1 MLENIFHPEQ
11 THRQEGGPGSAVQ
24 ESGHTDRQEGGLG
37 VPSRGVDTHTGRREA
52 LGMPC
57 RGVDTQTGTREAW
70 GVPCRGVEH
79 AKASGEM
86 GQGEERQSRSRG
98 QLDDSEVL
106 ALFWFSYFKT

>member
-1 MLENIFHPEQ
+1 MPC
-11 THRQEGGPGSAVQ
+11 RG
-24 ESGHTDRQEGGLG
+24 GHTDRQEGGLG
-37 VPSRGVDTHTGRREA
+37 SALEGSGHTDRQEG
-52 LGMPC
+52 GP
-57 RGVDTQTGTREAW
+57 

-98 QLDDSEVL
+98 RLDDSE